1 MNHALRT
8 FATSLLAALC
18 VSAALPA
25 AAHEGKLTFAPVL
38 QHATPA
44 VVNIQVAQV
53 AGNRTSRHPLFNDPA
68 FRQFFRGQQAP
79 ARGSGAGV
87 IIDANEGYVV
97 TNHHVIDDADEI
109 TVTLKDS
116 REFSAE
122 LVGSDPQTDIALL
135 KIDADDLSAL
145 VLGDSEQLAVGDFV
159 IAIGNPFELGHTVT
173 SGIVSALG
181 REGGFLNDGYEDFIQ
196 TDAAINRGN
205 SGGPLIDLDGRL
217 VGINSAI
224 ITPSGGSAGLGF
236 AVPSNIVKVVTG
248 QIIEHGEVQRGQLG
262 VVIETLSANVAEALG
277 LDAAGGAVVS
287 EVLDDTAAAAAG
299 IEPGDVILSLD
310 DEDVADARDLRL
322 RIGLTQPGS
331 EVEIGIVRDGK
342 RKRLAATI
350 GGAASRAAAAG
361 AMPMLAGAQ
370 WRNLSPGHDL
380 HGSVRGVEVTDVAAN
395 SAAWNAGLRPG
406 DVILRV
412 NRRPVAD
419 VDDLEEALADARV
432 AGLLLQRGQRRLFT
446 VIR

>member
-1 MNHALRT
+1 MKASSP
-8 FATSLLAALC
+8 SLPC
-18 VSAALPA
+18 CSTRP
-25 AAHEGKLTFAPVL
+25 
-38 QHATPA
+38 PA

-87 IIDANEGYVV
+87 IIDADEGYVV

-109 TVTLKDS
+109 TVTLKDR

-135 KIDADDLSAL
+135 KIDADDLNAL

-277 LDAAGGAVVS
+277 S
-287 EVLDDTAAAAAG
+287 WT
-299 IEPGDVILSLD
+299 P
-310 DEDVADARDLRL
+310 
-322 RIGLTQPGS
+322 
-331 EVEIGIVRDGK
+331 
-342 RKRLAATI
+342 LAT
-350 GGAASRAAAAG
+350 R
-361 AMPMLAGAQ
+361 
-370 WRNLSPGHDL
+370 W
-380 HGSVRGVEVTDVAAN
+380 
-395 SAAWNAGLRPG
+395 
-406 DVILRV
+406 
-412 NRRPVAD
+412 
-419 VDDLEEALADARV
+419 
-432 AGLLLQRGQRRLFT
+432 
-446 VIR
+446 